1 MQWISTYIL
10 ETQSLL
16 LLSLS
21 STRWKRP
28 SFFFRIFFAVEKF
41 FNEKKSF
48 QRNEKLATGSQL
60 HLLVE

>member
-28 SFFFRIFFAVEKF
+28 SFFFLIFFSVEKF

-48 QRNEKLATGSQL
+48 ERNEKLATGSQL

>member
-28 SFFFRIFFAVEKF
+28 SFFRIFFAVEKF

-48 QRNEKLATGSQL
+48 ERNEKLATGSQL

>member
-28 SFFFRIFFAVEKF
+28 SFFLRIFFAVEKF

-48 QRNEKLATGSQL
+48 ERNEKLATGSQL